1 MFFRPSRIVLFPI
14 SDDSATDRPRWR
26 LAVAALWGSAAV
38 ALSGCA
44 TTPTAVPDQA
54 EDAAWHAVALPGK
67 RATQY
72 RWEHKDGRR
81 ALAARAQGSAS
92 LWRRHFALPAKQV
105 GPVEFS
111 WWAQA
116 VPARG
121 DVSDADH
128 EDAAARVVFA
138 FAGDARR
145 LSPRNQMQFDLAQVL
160 TGEPPPFAT
169 LMYVWDARLPV
180 GTVVVNP
187 RSDRIR
193 KIVVESGESGLRQW
207 RSYRRHLADDF
218 QLAFGEAPGALQAM
232 AVMTDGDNTG
242 SALETWYGNITL
254 D

>member
-1 MFFRPSRIVLFPI
+1 MSAI
-14 SDDSATDRPRWR
+14 SNSCPTLGRSLWRSA
-26 LAVAALWGSAAV
+26 AAAALLASVLV
-38 ALSGCA
+38 ALSGCGSA
-44 TTPTAVPDQA
+44 PTAAPDRA
-54 EDAAWHAVALPGK
+54 DTAAWHAVALPGK

-72 RWEHKDGRR
+72 HWEHKEGRR
-81 ALAARAQGSAS
+81 ALAARAQASAS
-92 LWRRHFALPAKQV
+92 LWRRNVARPAEAL

-111 WWAQA
+111 WWVQD
-116 VPARG
+116 VPLLG

-138 FAGDARR
+138 FVGDARR
-145 LSPRNQMQFDLAQVL
+145 LSARNQMQFDLAHAL

-180 GTVVVNP
+180 GSVIVNP

-207 RSYRRHLADDF
+207 RSYRRHLVDDF
-218 QLAFGEAPGALQAM
+218 QLAFGEAPGALQAV

-242 SALETWYGNITL
+242 SALETWYGEITL

>member
-1 MFFRPSRIVLFPI
+1 MSRF
-14 SDDSATDRPRWR
+14 
-26 LAVAALWGSAAV
+26 VAAAMLGCAAI
-38 ALSGCA
+38 ALSGCTSA
-44 TTPTAVPDQA
+44 PTTAPERADA
-54 EDAAWHAVALPGK
+54 AAWHAVALPGK

-72 RWEHKDGRR
+72 HWEHKEGRR

-92 LWRRHFALPAKQV
+92 LWRRNVVRPAEAL

-111 WWAQA
+111 WWVQA
-116 VPARG
+116 VPALG

-145 LSPRNQMQFDLAQVL
+145 LSARNQMQFELAHVL

-180 GTVVVNP
+180 GSVIVNP

-207 RSYRRHLADDF
+207 RNYRRHLVDDF
-218 QLAFGEAPGALQAM
+218 RMAFGEAPGALQAL

-242 SALETWYGNITL
+242 SALDTWYGEITL
-254 D
+254 Y